1 MHILQQAVYNLFSGQ
16 FLLMT
21 LHPYGAQ

>member
-1 MHILQQAVYNLFSGQ
+1 MHIPQQAVYNLFSGQ

-21 LHPYGAQ
+21 LHPYGTQ